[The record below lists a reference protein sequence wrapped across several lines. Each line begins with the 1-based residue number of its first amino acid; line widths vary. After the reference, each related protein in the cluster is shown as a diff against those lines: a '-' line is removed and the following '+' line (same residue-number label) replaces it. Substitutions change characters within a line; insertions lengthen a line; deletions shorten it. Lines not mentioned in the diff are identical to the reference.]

1 MSTPSMTLFHNP
13 ASPFVR
19 KVLVLL
25 HETGQQDRVAL
36 QLSQLTPVKPDRALI
51 DDNPLSKIP
60 ALRLANGTVIHD
72 SRVILD
78 YLDHQH
84 VGNPLIPRDGAARWR
99 RLTLASLA
107 DGIMDAAV
115 MIRYETALRPVE
127 KHWDEWLDAQRDKI
141 RRALGLLEAE
151 AIAEL
156 ASHFDVAS
164 ISVACAGLPGP
175 APSRPGMAQGQP
187 AISSLVC
194 RGELAAFDGRDGAQ
208 DLVLYW
214 LHRPLREQARSHND
228 CARLVGAGLLANGPI
243 RFQRKQPSNQR
254 HQLFSL
260 PLILPQ
266 PQRPAHFTSPNSKLI
281 AAAGFAPTPY
291 QSSLRVST
299 MNTPNRLNNNSE
311 PINSA

>member
-36 QLSQLTPVKPDRALI
+36 QLSQLTPVKPDLALI
-51 DDNPLSKIP
+51 GDNPLSKIP

-84 VGNPLIPRDGAARWR
+84 VGNPLIPREGAARWR
-99 RLTLASLA
+99 RLTLASMA

-141 RRALGLLEAE
+141 RRALATLESE

-164 ISVACAGLPGP
+164 ISVACALGYLDLRHADLEWRENNP
-175 APSRPGMAQGQP
+175 Q
-187 AISSLVC
+187 
-194 RGELAAFDGRDGAQ
+194 LAA
-208 DLVLYW
+208 W
-214 LHRPLREQARSHND
+214 
-228 CARLVGAGLLANGPI
+228 
-243 RFQRKQPSNQR
+243 
-254 HQLFSL
+254 FSE
-260 PLILPQ
+260 I
-266 PQRPAHFTSPNSKLI
+266 
-281 AAAGFAPTPY
+281 
-291 QSSLRVST
+291 SLRPSMVET
-299 MNTPNRLNNNSE
+299 VPRV
-311 PINSA
+311 

>member
-51 DDNPLSKIP
+51 EDNPLSKIP
-60 ALRLANGTVIHD
+60 ALRLANGSVIHD
-72 SRVILD
+72 SRIILD

-107 DGIMDAAV
+107 DGVMDAAV

-127 KHWDEWLDAQRDKI
+127 KHWDEWLEAQRGKI

-164 ISVACAGLPGP
+164 ISVACALGYLDLRHPDLEWRKANP
-175 APSRPGMAQGQP
+175 Q
-187 AISSLVC
+187 
-194 RGELAAFDGRDGAQ
+194 LAA
-208 DLVLYW
+208 W
-214 LHRPLREQARSHND
+214 
-228 CARLVGAGLLANGPI
+228 
-243 RFQRKQPSNQR
+243 
-254 HQLFSL
+254 
-260 PLILPQ
+260 
-266 PQRPAHFTSPNSKLI
+266 
-281 AAAGFAPTPY
+281 FAEV
-291 QSSLRVST
+291 SLRPSMLETV
-299 MNTPNRLNNNSE
+299 PK
-311 PINSA
+311 I

>member
-1 MSTPSMTLFHNP
+1 MLCMSTPSMTLFHNP

-36 QLSQLTPVKPDRALI
+36 QLSQLTPVKPDLALI
-51 DDNPLSKIP
+51 GDNPLSKIP

-84 VGNPLIPRDGAARWR
+84 VGNPLIPREGAARWR
-99 RLTLASLA
+99 RLTLASMA

-141 RRALGLLEAE
+141 RRALATLESE

-164 ISVACAGLPGP
+164 ISVACALGYLDLRHADLEWRENNP
-175 APSRPGMAQGQP
+175 Q
-187 AISSLVC
+187 
-194 RGELAAFDGRDGAQ
+194 LAA
-208 DLVLYW
+208 W
-214 LHRPLREQARSHND
+214 
-228 CARLVGAGLLANGPI
+228 
-243 RFQRKQPSNQR
+243 
-254 HQLFSL
+254 FSEV
-260 PLILPQ
+260 
-266 PQRPAHFTSPNSKLI
+266 
-281 AAAGFAPTPY
+281 
-291 QSSLRVST
+291 SLRPSMVET
-299 MNTPNRLNNNSE
+299 VPRV
-311 PINSA
+311 

>member
-51 DDNPLSKIP
+51 EDNPLSKIP
-60 ALRLANGTVIHD
+60 ALRLANGSVIHD

-107 DGIMDAAV
+107 DGVMDAAV

-164 ISVACAGLPGP
+164 ISVACALGYLDLRHPDLEWRKANP
-175 APSRPGMAQGQP
+175 Q
-187 AISSLVC
+187 
-194 RGELAAFDGRDGAQ
+194 LAA
-208 DLVLYW
+208 W
-214 LHRPLREQARSHND
+214 
-228 CARLVGAGLLANGPI
+228 
-243 RFQRKQPSNQR
+243 
-254 HQLFSL
+254 
-260 PLILPQ
+260 
-266 PQRPAHFTSPNSKLI
+266 
-281 AAAGFAPTPY
+281 FAEV
-291 QSSLRVST
+291 SLRPSMAATV
-299 MNTPNRLNNNSE
+299 PKV
-311 PINSA
+311 

>member
-51 DDNPLSKIP
+51 EDNPLSKIP
-60 ALRLANGTVIHD
+60 ALRLANGSVIHD

-84 VGNPLIPRDGAARWR
+84 VGNPLIPREGAARWR

-107 DGIMDAAV
+107 DGVMDAAV

-164 ISVACAGLPGP
+164 ISVACALGYLDLRHPDLEWRKANP
-175 APSRPGMAQGQP
+175 Q
-187 AISSLVC
+187 
-194 RGELAAFDGRDGAQ
+194 LAA
-208 DLVLYW
+208 W
-214 LHRPLREQARSHND
+214 
-228 CARLVGAGLLANGPI
+228 
-243 RFQRKQPSNQR
+243 
-254 HQLFSL
+254 
-260 PLILPQ
+260 
-266 PQRPAHFTSPNSKLI
+266 
-281 AAAGFAPTPY
+281 FAEV
-291 QSSLRVST
+291 SLRPSMAATV
-299 MNTPNRLNNNSE
+299 PKV
-311 PINSA
+311 

>member
-164 ISVACAGLPGP
+164 ISVACALGYLDLRHPDLEWRKVNP
-175 APSRPGMAQGQP
+175 Q
-187 AISSLVC
+187 
-194 RGELAAFDGRDGAQ
+194 LAA
-208 DLVLYW
+208 W
-214 LHRPLREQARSHND
+214 
-228 CARLVGAGLLANGPI
+228 
-243 RFQRKQPSNQR
+243 
-254 HQLFSL
+254 
-260 PLILPQ
+260 
-266 PQRPAHFTSPNSKLI
+266 
-281 AAAGFAPTPY
+281 FAEV
-291 QSSLRVST
+291 SLRPSMVET
-299 MNTPNRLNNNSE
+299 VPRV
-311 PINSA
+311 

>member
-36 QLSQLTPVKPDRALI
+36 QLSQLTPVKPDQALI
-51 DDNPLSKIP
+51 HDNPLSKIP

-84 VGNPLIPRDGAARWR
+84 VGNPLIPREGAARWR
-99 RLTLASLA
+99 RLTLASMA

-141 RRALGLLEAE
+141 RRALATLESE

-164 ISVACAGLPGP
+164 ISVACALGYLDLRHADLEWRENNP
-175 APSRPGMAQGQP
+175 Q
-187 AISSLVC
+187 
-194 RGELAAFDGRDGAQ
+194 LAA
-208 DLVLYW
+208 W
-214 LHRPLREQARSHND
+214 
-228 CARLVGAGLLANGPI
+228 
-243 RFQRKQPSNQR
+243 
-254 HQLFSL
+254 FSEV
-260 PLILPQ
+260 
-266 PQRPAHFTSPNSKLI
+266 
-281 AAAGFAPTPY
+281 
-291 QSSLRVST
+291 SLRPSMVET
-299 MNTPNRLNNNSE
+299 VPRV
-311 PINSA
+311 

>member
-1 MSTPSMTLFHNP
+1 MSTPTMTLFHNP

-25 HETGQQDRVAL
+25 HETGQQGRVAL
-36 QLSQLTPVKPDRALI
+36 QLSQLTPVKPDHALI
-51 DDNPLSKIP
+51 EDNPLSKIP

-84 VGNPLIPRDGAARWR
+84 VGNPLIPRDGASRWR

-141 RRALGLLEAE
+141 RRALGLLEAD

-164 ISVACAGLPGP
+164 ISVACALGYLDLRHPDLEWRKANP
-175 APSRPGMAQGQP
+175 Q
-187 AISSLVC
+187 
-194 RGELAAFDGRDGAQ
+194 LAAWFAE
-208 DLVLYW
+208 VSV
-214 LHRPLREQARSHND
+214 RPSMLETVPR
-228 CARLVGAGLLANGPI
+228 I
-243 RFQRKQPSNQR
+243 
-254 HQLFSL
+254 
-260 PLILPQ
+260 
-266 PQRPAHFTSPNSKLI
+266 
-281 AAAGFAPTPY
+281 
-291 QSSLRVST
+291 
-299 MNTPNRLNNNSE
+299 
-311 PINSA
+311 

>member
-1 MSTPSMTLFHNP
+1 MFRMSTPSMTLFHNP

-36 QLSQLTPVKPDRALI
+36 QLSQLTPVKPDLALI
-51 DDNPLSKIP
+51 GDNPLSKIP

-84 VGNPLIPRDGAARWR
+84 VGNPLIPREGAARWR
-99 RLTLASLA
+99 RLTLASMA

-141 RRALGLLEAE
+141 RRALVTLESE

-164 ISVACAGLPGP
+164 ISVACALGYLDLRHADLEWRENNP
-175 APSRPGMAQGQP
+175 Q
-187 AISSLVC
+187 
-194 RGELAAFDGRDGAQ
+194 LAA
-208 DLVLYW
+208 W
-214 LHRPLREQARSHND
+214 
-228 CARLVGAGLLANGPI
+228 
-243 RFQRKQPSNQR
+243 
-254 HQLFSL
+254 FSEV
-260 PLILPQ
+260 
-266 PQRPAHFTSPNSKLI
+266 
-281 AAAGFAPTPY
+281 
-291 QSSLRVST
+291 SLRPSMVET
-299 MNTPNRLNNNSE
+299 VPRV
-311 PINSA
+311 

>member
-1 MSTPSMTLFHNP
+1 MSSPSMTLFHNP

-51 DDNPLSKIP
+51 EENPLSKIP

-84 VGNPLIPRDGAARWR
+84 VGNPLIPREGAARWR

-115 MIRYETALRPVE
+115 MIRYETALRPTE
-127 KHWDEWLDAQRDKI
+127 KHWAEWLDAQRDKI
-141 RRALGLLEAE
+141 RRAVALLEAE

-156 ASHFDVAS
+156 ACHFDIAS
-164 ISVACAGLPGP
+164 ISVACALGYLDLRHPDLEWRKSNP
-175 APSRPGMAQGQP
+175 Q
-187 AISSLVC
+187 
-194 RGELAAFDGRDGAQ
+194 LAA
-208 DLVLYW
+208 W
-214 LHRPLREQARSHND
+214 
-228 CARLVGAGLLANGPI
+228 
-243 RFQRKQPSNQR
+243 
-254 HQLFSL
+254 
-260 PLILPQ
+260 
-266 PQRPAHFTSPNSKLI
+266 
-281 AAAGFAPTPY
+281 FAEV
-291 QSSLRVST
+291 SLRPSMLETV
-299 MNTPNRLNNNSE
+299 PRV
-311 PINSA
+311 

>member
-51 DDNPLSKIP
+51 EDNPLSKIP
-60 ALRLANGTVIHD
+60 ALRLANGSVIHD

-107 DGIMDAAV
+107 DGVMDAAV

-164 ISVACAGLPGP
+164 ISVACALGYLDLRHPDLEWRKANP
-175 APSRPGMAQGQP
+175 Q
-187 AISSLVC
+187 
-194 RGELAAFDGRDGAQ
+194 LAA
-208 DLVLYW
+208 W
-214 LHRPLREQARSHND
+214 
-228 CARLVGAGLLANGPI
+228 
-243 RFQRKQPSNQR
+243 
-254 HQLFSL
+254 
-260 PLILPQ
+260 
-266 PQRPAHFTSPNSKLI
+266 
-281 AAAGFAPTPY
+281 FAEV
-291 QSSLRVST
+291 SLRPSMVAT
-299 MNTPNRLNNNSE
+299 VPK
-311 PINSA
+311 I

>member
-164 ISVACAGLPGP
+164 ISVACALGYLDLRHPDLEWRKANP
-175 APSRPGMAQGQP
+175 QLAQWF
-187 AISSLVC
+187 AEVSVRSSMVETVP
-194 RGELAAFDGRDGAQ
+194 R
-208 DLVLYW
+208 
-214 LHRPLREQARSHND
+214 
-228 CARLVGAGLLANGPI
+228 I
-243 RFQRKQPSNQR
+243 
-254 HQLFSL
+254 
-260 PLILPQ
+260 
-266 PQRPAHFTSPNSKLI
+266 
-281 AAAGFAPTPY
+281 
-291 QSSLRVST
+291 
-299 MNTPNRLNNNSE
+299 
-311 PINSA
+311 

>member
-1 MSTPSMTLFHNP
+1 MLCMSTPSMTLFHNP

-36 QLSQLTPVKPDRALI
+36 QLSQLTPVKPDLALI
-51 DDNPLSKIP
+51 GDNPLSKIP

-84 VGNPLIPRDGAARWR
+84 VGNPLIPREGAARWR
-99 RLTLASLA
+99 RLTLASMA

-141 RRALGLLEAE
+141 RRALATLESE

-164 ISVACAGLPGP
+164 ISVACALGYLDLRHADLEWRENNP
-175 APSRPGMAQGQP
+175 Q
-187 AISSLVC
+187 
-194 RGELAAFDGRDGAQ
+194 LAA
-208 DLVLYW
+208 W
-214 LHRPLREQARSHND
+214 
-228 CARLVGAGLLANGPI
+228 
-243 RFQRKQPSNQR
+243 
-254 HQLFSL
+254 FSE
-260 PLILPQ
+260 I
-266 PQRPAHFTSPNSKLI
+266 
-281 AAAGFAPTPY
+281 
-291 QSSLRVST
+291 SLRPSMVET
-299 MNTPNRLNNNSE
+299 VPRV
-311 PINSA
+311 

>member
-51 DDNPLSKIP
+51 EDNPLSKIP
-60 ALRLANGTVIHD
+60 ALRLANGSVIHD

-107 DGIMDAAV
+107 DGVMDAAV

-164 ISVACAGLPGP
+164 ISVACALGYLDLRHPDLEWRKANP
-175 APSRPGMAQGQP
+175 Q
-187 AISSLVC
+187 
-194 RGELAAFDGRDGAQ
+194 LAA
-208 DLVLYW
+208 W
-214 LHRPLREQARSHND
+214 
-228 CARLVGAGLLANGPI
+228 
-243 RFQRKQPSNQR
+243 
-254 HQLFSL
+254 
-260 PLILPQ
+260 
-266 PQRPAHFTSPNSKLI
+266 
-281 AAAGFAPTPY
+281 FAEV
-291 QSSLRVST
+291 SLRPSMIETV
-299 MNTPNRLNNNSE
+299 PKV
-311 PINSA
+311 